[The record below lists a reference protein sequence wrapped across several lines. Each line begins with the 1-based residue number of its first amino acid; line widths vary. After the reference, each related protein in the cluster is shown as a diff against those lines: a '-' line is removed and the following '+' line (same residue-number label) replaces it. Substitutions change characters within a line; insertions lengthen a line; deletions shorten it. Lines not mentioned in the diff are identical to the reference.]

1 MRDRSI
7 FLARSGTGSSKWFVK
22 RKEIDDVKTSLKEI
36 ICIMISPQEGNKAKD
51 GGGGTLLQSDIV

>member
-22 RKEIDDVKTSLKEI
+22 RKETDDVKTSLKEI
-36 ICIMISPQEGNKAKD
+36 ICIMISPQEWESKRWWWWYTAE
-51 GGGGTLLQSDIV
+51 V